1 MDCDILQKIELLHAA
16 GTQFNPPN
24 AREVIKTL
32 YDILT
37 IPDGKGL
44 ALLAFD
50 GIIVAATTFAAE
62 KANVFHKRGSARWL
76 AILIIVVSLAGAAL
90 CLGVAEISYPFLHYV
105 GCSTD
110 KLDYSVEIAHLTTL
124 VTWRTAYY
132 QIAWSLSVAAIPLF
146 LAMFWVSLNWKRPS
160 GP

>member
-24 AREVIKTL
+24 AREIAKTL
-32 YDILT
+32 YEILT
-37 IPDGKGL
+37 ILDGKGL

-62 KANVFHKRGSARWL
+62 KGNVFHKRGSARWL
-76 AILIIVVSLAGAAL
+76 AILVIVVSLAGAAL

-105 GCSTD
+105 GCSAD
-110 KLDYSVEIAHLTTL
+110 KLGLQREIAHLDEPGDMADRVLPNRL
-124 VTWRTAYY
+124 VA
-132 QIAWSLSVAAIPLF
+132 LSVAAIPLF
-146 LAMFWVSLNWKRPS
+146 LACS
-160 GP
+160 GFH

>member
-1 MDCDILQKIELLHAA
+1 MDCDLLQKIELLHAA
-16 GTQFNPPN
+16 GTQFGPPD
-24 AREVIKTL
+24 AREIAKTL
-32 YDILT
+32 YEILT
-37 IPDGKGL
+37 ILDGKGL

-62 KANVFHKRGSARWL
+62 KGNVFHKRGSARWL
-76 AILIIVVSLAGAAL
+76 AILVIVVSLAGAAL

-105 GCSTD
+105 GCSAD
-110 KLDYSVEIAHLTTL
+110 KLDYSSEIAHLASL

-132 QIAWSLSVAAIPLF
+132 QTAWALSVAAIPLF
-146 LAMFWVSLNWKRPS
+146 LALFWVSLNWKRPD

>member
-1 MDCDILQKIELLHAA
+1 
-16 GTQFNPPN
+16 
-24 AREVIKTL
+24 
-32 YDILT
+32 
-37 IPDGKGL
+37 L

-76 AILIIVVSLAGAAL
+76 AILIIVVSLGAAAL

-105 GCSTD
+105 GCSAD
-110 KLDYSVEIAHLTTL
+110 KLDYSVEIAHLTSL
-124 VTWRTAYY
+124 VAWRTAYY

-146 LAMFWVSLNWKRPS
+146 FAMFWVSLNWKRPS